1 LYKDLEELRR
11 LVKEFLEYLSANK
24 GYSENTLRA
33 YEIDLEDYLSFLRD
47 GPYKDPFEMKSVR
60 AYFSSL
66 YRKLKKSSISRRL
79 SCLRSFYSYL
89 EYRGVTDQNHPKD
102 IIAIKTERYL
112 PKVMLVDQVFSM
124 LDGMDPQT
132 AKGWR
137 DKAILETLYSCGLR
151 VSELVGLNLKDVDES
166 QCVVRVLG
174 KGQKVRLVP
183 IGRVALNAIK
193 EYLKHT
199 GREGLLGW
207 ADEPIFLSKAGK
219 RITER
224 RVHQLVK
231 QNASRIGISHDV
243 SPHTFRHTFAT
254 HLLEGGADLRS
265 VQEMLG
271 HASLSTTQVYTHL
284 SLDKIMDIYDKAH
297 PRSRMRGD
305 EE

>member
-1 LYKDLEELRR
+1 MDSLDQ
-11 LVKEFLEYLSANK
+11 LVKEFLDYLKANK
-24 GYSENTLRA
+24 GYSDNTIRA
-33 YEIDLEDYLSFLRD
+33 YGNDLEDYLNFLKD
-47 GPYKDPFEMKSVR
+47 GPNKDPFEMKTIR
-60 AYFSSL
+60 AYLSSR
-66 YRKLKKSSISRRL
+66 YKSCRKSTISRRL

-89 EYRGVTDQNHPKD
+89 EYRGVTEQNHPKD
-102 IIAIKTERYL
+102 IMPIKTEKYL

-124 LDGMDPQT
+124 LDGIEPKT
-132 AKGWR
+132 AKEWR

-174 KGQKVRLVP
+174 KGQKMRLVP
-183 IGRVALNAIK
+183 IGKVALSAIK
-193 EYLKHT
+193 EYLKRT
-199 GREGLLGW
+199 NREGLLGW
-207 ADEPIFLSKAGK
+207 ADEPLFLSKEGK
-219 RITER
+219 RITVR
-224 RVHQLVK
+224 WVHQLVK
-231 QNASRIGISHDV
+231 ANARRIGISKDV

-297 PRSRMRGD
+297 PRSRMRKD